1 MLRSPVTP
9 ARRHRLLVAAGAALA
24 ALVLPAHA
32 GAMTATAPVHDAVA
46 TSHPVFHWTLTPGE
60 QTDTIKISD
69 SPATTPAGDFLAE
82 HLVDMDIF
90 FDGTTAWSPTSPLAA
105 GTDWWNVTGHDADYH
120 DVRTL
125 PEAFHVAP
133 VIAGQKLSLTTFGRY
148 SRDMMMAAVW
158 RTNARN
164 VLVTFK
170 VTRKGRTIWR
180 RSVHGGTSGSMTD
193 DAGSATWTNNRR
205 KAKRG
210 QKVRVTMTI
219 SYGGRVVT
227 ASRTV
232 KAP

>member
-105 GTDWWNVTGHDADYH
+105 GTYWWK
-120 DVRTL
+120 
-125 PEAFHVAP
+125 FHVAP